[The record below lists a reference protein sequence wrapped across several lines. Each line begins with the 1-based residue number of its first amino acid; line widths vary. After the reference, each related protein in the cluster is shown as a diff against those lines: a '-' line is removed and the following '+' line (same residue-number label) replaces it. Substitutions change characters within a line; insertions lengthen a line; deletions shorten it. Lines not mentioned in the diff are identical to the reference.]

1 MLVPEGEAM
10 VEIKYDESKSHLKL
24 PKNIRQIGRP
34 DNRIKIYVEDY
45 VVTYLNQVAQETP
58 QEERLA
64 ILLGDT
70 ASDEDTAVVFVS
82 GAVAARQVNI
92 QDEHI
97 GFTSSIWSSIYDDIK
112 KYFGETKVIGWFLTR
127 PGKSLRITEKITKL
141 HVDNFPGEGKT
152 LFVADPLDDEE
163 AFYIYRGGELVRQEG
178 YYIYYERNEAMQN
191 YMVEAGHEKTPLED
205 AVNTVSEA
213 REKLAQHKQEISA
226 KKLFKH
232 TPEAMRKMT
241 RYASAAVFLLV
252 VAAGAMV
259 VRREN
264 EKIQQPTDFEASS
277 DVPVGAFGE
286 NFGKIAENEGQRDA
300 AGDMADGA
308 VDNTDGAVGNTDGA
322 GGSPDSVSGNA
333 EGTDGTADDAAGDG
347 AVGTGGASGAD
358 RTVSGDDD
366 KDSITDDVSA
376 PVMQPTAIAGTS
388 YTVAGGDTLAAISR
402 RFYNSISYIDEI
414 CRINGITDADK
425 IYPGMTITLP

>member
-1 MLVPEGEAM
+1 MPEGEAM
-10 VEIKYDESKSHLKL
+10 VEIKYDESKSHLRL

-34 DNRIKIYVEDY
+34 GNQIKIYVEDY
-45 VVTYLNQVAQETP
+45 VVTYLNQIAQESP

-70 ASDEDTAVVFVS
+70 MMDENTAVVFVN

-97 GFTSSIWSSIYDDIK
+97 GFTSSIWSAIYDDIK
-112 KYFGETKVIGWFLTR
+112 KYFGETKIIGWFLTR

-191 YMVEAGHEKTPLED
+191 YMVEAGKQETPLENAVKTVD
-205 AVNTVSEA
+205 AA
-213 REKLAQHKQEISA
+213 REKIEQRKKDISV
-226 KKLFKH
+226 KNPFKN
-232 TPEAMRKMT
+232 PAMMRKMT

-252 VAAGAMV
+252 VAAGAVV

-264 EKIQQPTDFEASS
+264 EKLKQPTDFEMESS
-277 DVPVGAFGE
+277 APVGAIG
-286 NFGKIAENEGQRDA
+286 NDIGKILEETEHKKEDMPNEPEDTSAAEDSSGEE
-300 AGDMADGA
+300 
-308 VDNTDGAVGNTDGA
+308 V
-322 GGSPDSVSGNA
+322 SESVS
-333 EGTDGTADDAAGDG
+333 EEPQE
-347 AVGTGGASGAD
+347 VLS
-358 RTVSGDDD
+358 
-366 KDSITDDVSA
+366 
-376 PVMQPTAIAGTS
+376 VMQPTAIAGTS
-388 YTVAGGDTLAAISR
+388 YTVIGGDTLASISR
-402 RFYNSISYIDEI
+402 RFYNSLDYVNEI
-414 CRINGITDADK
+414 CRINGISDADK
-425 IYPGMTITLP
+425 IYPGMTLTLP

>member
-1 MLVPEGEAM
+1 MPEGEAM
-10 VEIKYDESKSHLKL
+10 VEIKYDESKSHLRL

-34 DNRIKIYVEDY
+34 GNQIKIYVEDY
-45 VVTYLNQVAQETP
+45 VVTYLNQVAQESP

-70 ASDEDTAVVFVS
+70 MMDEDTAVVFVN

-97 GFTSSIWSSIYDDIK
+97 GFTSNIWSAIYDDIK
-112 KYFGETKVIGWFLTR
+112 KYFGETKIIGWFLTR

-191 YMVEAGHEKTPLED
+191 YMVEAGKQETPLENAVKTVD
-205 AVNTVSEA
+205 AA
-213 REKLAQHKQEISA
+213 REKIEQRKKDISV
-226 KKLFKH
+226 KNPFKN
-232 TPEAMRKMT
+232 PAMMRKMT

-252 VAAGAMV
+252 VAAGAVV

-264 EKIQQPTDFEASS
+264 EKIKQPTDFEMESS
-277 DVPVGAFGE
+277 VPVGAIS
-286 NFGKIAENEGQRDA
+286 NDIGKILEETEHKKEDMPNEPEDTSAAEDSSGEEI
-300 AGDMADGA
+300 
-308 VDNTDGAVGNTDGA
+308 
-322 GGSPDSVSGNA
+322 SESVS
-333 EGTDGTADDAAGDG
+333 EETQE
-347 AVGTGGASGAD
+347 VLS
-358 RTVSGDDD
+358 
-366 KDSITDDVSA
+366 
-376 PVMQPTAIAGTS
+376 VMQPTAIAGTS
-388 YTVAGGDTLAAISR
+388 YTVIGGDTLASISR
-402 RFYNSISYIDEI
+402 RFYNSLDYVNEI
-414 CRINGITDADK
+414 CRINGISDADK
-425 IYPGMTITLP
+425 IYPGMTLTLP

>member
-1 MLVPEGEAM
+1 MPEGEAM
-10 VEIKYDESKSHLKL
+10 VEIKYDESKSHLRL

-34 DNRIKIYVEDY
+34 GNQIKIYVEDY
-45 VVTYLNQVAQETP
+45 VVTYLNQVAQESP

-70 ASDEDTAVVFVS
+70 MMDEDTAVVFVN

-97 GFTSSIWSSIYDDIK
+97 GFTSSIWSAIYDDIK
-112 KYFGETKVIGWFLTR
+112 KYFGETKIIGWFLTR

-191 YMVEAGHEKTPLED
+191 YMVEAGKQETPLENAVKTVD
-205 AVNTVSEA
+205 AA
-213 REKLAQHKQEISA
+213 REKIEQRKKDISV
-226 KKLFKH
+226 KNPFKN
-232 TPEAMRKMT
+232 PAMMRKMT

-252 VAAGAMV
+252 VAAGAVV

-264 EKIQQPTDFEASS
+264 EKIKQPTDFEMESS
-277 DVPVGAFGE
+277 APVGAIG
-286 NFGKIAENEGQRDA
+286 NDIGKILEETEHKKEDMPNESEDTS
-300 AGDMADGA
+300 A
-308 VDNTDGAVGNTDGA
+308 VE
-322 GGSPDSVSGNA
+322 DSSGEEVS
-333 EGTDGTADDAAGDG
+333 ESVIEETQEIL
-347 AVGTGGASGAD
+347 S
-358 RTVSGDDD
+358 
-366 KDSITDDVSA
+366 
-376 PVMQPTAIAGTS
+376 VMQPTAIAGTS
-388 YTVAGGDTLAAISR
+388 YTVIGGDTLASISR
-402 RFYNSISYIDEI
+402 RFYNSLDYVNEI
-414 CRINGITDADK
+414 CRINGISDADK
-425 IYPGMTITLP
+425 IYPGMTLTLP

>member
-45 VVTYLNQVAQETP
+45 VVTYLNQVAQEMP

-70 ASDEDTAVVFVS
+70 ALDEDTTVVFVS

-97 GFTSSIWSSIYDDIK
+97 GFTSGIWSSIYDDIK

-141 HVDNFPGEGKT
+141 HVDNFPGDGKT
-152 LFVADPLDDEE
+152 LFVADPLDDDE

-226 KKLFKH
+226 KKLFKN
-232 TPEAMRKMT
+232 PPAAMRKMT

-264 EKIQQPTDFEASS
+264 EKIDQTTDFEAAS

-286 NFGKIAENEGQRDA
+286 DFGKIAENDDEDGADSGAAGSADSSAAGTGSSTDDGTDGDVTGNTDSDA
-300 AGDMADGA
+300 AGGTGSTDNDAADGGA
-308 VDNTDGAVGNTDGA
+308 AEDMTD
-322 GGSPDSVSGNA
+322 
-333 EGTDGTADDAAGDG
+333 E
-347 AVGTGGASGAD
+347 AS
-358 RTVSGDDD
+358 S
-366 KDSITDDVSA
+366 

-388 YTVAGGDTLAAISR
+388 YTVTGGDTLAAISR
-402 RFYNSISYIDEI
+402 RFYNSLSYVDEI
-414 CRINGITDADK
+414 CRINGIADADK

>member
-1 MLVPEGEAM
+1 MPEGEAM
-10 VEIKYDESKSHLKL
+10 VEIKYDESKSHLRL

-34 DNRIKIYVEDY
+34 GNQIKIYVEDY
-45 VVTYLNQVAQETP
+45 VVTYLNQIAQESP

-70 ASDEDTAVVFVS
+70 MMDEDTAVVFVN

-97 GFTSSIWSSIYDDIK
+97 GFTSSIWSAIYDDIK
-112 KYFGETKVIGWFLTR
+112 KYFGETKIIGWFLTR

-191 YMVEAGHEKTPLED
+191 YMVEAGKQETPLENAVKTVD
-205 AVNTVSEA
+205 AA
-213 REKLAQHKQEISA
+213 REKIEQRKKDISV
-226 KKLFKH
+226 KNPFKN
-232 TPEAMRKMT
+232 PAMMRKMT

-252 VAAGAMV
+252 VAAGAVV

-264 EKIQQPTDFEASS
+264 EKLKQPTDFEMESS
-277 DVPVGAFGE
+277 VPVGAIS
-286 NFGKIAENEGQRDA
+286 NDIGKILEETEHKKEDMPNESEDTSAAEDSSGEE
-300 AGDMADGA
+300 
-308 VDNTDGAVGNTDGA
+308 V
-322 GGSPDSVSGNA
+322 SESVS
-333 EGTDGTADDAAGDG
+333 EETQ
-347 AVGTGGASGAD
+347 AVLS
-358 RTVSGDDD
+358 
-366 KDSITDDVSA
+366 
-376 PVMQPTAIAGTS
+376 VMQPTAIAGTS
-388 YTVAGGDTLAAISR
+388 YTVIGGDTLASISR
-402 RFYNSISYIDEI
+402 RFYNSLDYVNEI
-414 CRINGITDADK
+414 CRINGISDADK
-425 IYPGMTITLP
+425 IYPGMTLTLP

>member
-10 VEIKYDESKSHLKL
+10 VEIKYDESKNHLRL

-45 VVTYLNQVAQETP
+45 AVTYLNQIAQETP

-64 ILLGDT
+64 ILLGDIVL
-70 ASDEDTAVVFVS
+70 DEDTAVVFVS

-163 AFYIYRGGELVRQEG
+163 AFYIYRNGELVRQEG

-191 YMVEAGHEKTPLED
+191 YMVEAGHEKTPLEA
-205 AVNTVSEA
+205 AVNTVNAA
-213 REKLAQHKQEISA
+213 REKLEQHRQEIPA
-226 KKLFKH
+226 KKLFKM
-232 TPEAMRKMT
+232 TPAAVRKMT
-241 RYASAAVFLLV
+241 RYASVAVFLLV
-252 VAAGAMV
+252 VAAGAAV
-259 VRREN
+259 VHREN
-264 EKIQQPTDFEASS
+264 EKIKQTTDFEAESGL
-277 DVPVGAFGE
+277 PVGVLGGDLGTISDLKEKDGE
-286 NFGKIAENEGQRDA
+286 ASESEGKTQADDVAES
-300 AGDMADGA
+300 DGA
-308 VDNTDGAVGNTDGA
+308 VKNGDGAESGSAAESVGGQT
-322 GGSPDSVSGNA
+322 
-333 EGTDGTADDAAGDG
+333 AGDG
-347 AVGTGGASGAD
+347 ETASESEAGEIFGNSA
-358 RTVSGDDD
+358 S
-366 KDSITDDVSA
+366 KTDEDTL

-388 YTVAGGDTLAAISR
+388 YTIAGGDTLAAISR
-402 RFYNSISYIDEI
+402 RFYNTLAYVSEI
-414 CRINGITDADK
+414 CRINGIEDADK

>member
-1 MLVPEGEAM
+1 MPEGEAM
-10 VEIKYDESKSHLKL
+10 VEIKYDESKSHLRL

-34 DNRIKIYVEDY
+34 GNQIKIYVEDY
-45 VVTYLNQVAQETP
+45 VVTYLNQVAQESP

-70 ASDEDTAVVFVS
+70 MMDEDTAVVFVN

-97 GFTSSIWSSIYDDIK
+97 GFTSSIWSAIYDDIK
-112 KYFGETKVIGWFLTR
+112 KYFGETKIIGWFLTR

-191 YMVEAGHEKTPLED
+191 YMVEAGKQETPLENAVKTVD
-205 AVNTVSEA
+205 AA
-213 REKLAQHKQEISA
+213 REKIEQRKKDISV
-226 KKLFKH
+226 KNPFKN
-232 TPEAMRKMT
+232 PAMMRKMT

-252 VAAGAMV
+252 VAAGAVV

-264 EKIQQPTDFEASS
+264 EKLKQPTDFEMESS
-277 DVPVGAFGE
+277 VPVGAIS
-286 NFGKIAENEGQRDA
+286 NDIGKILEETEHKKEDMPNEPEDTSAAE
-300 AGDMADGA
+300 
-308 VDNTDGAVGNTDGA
+308 
-322 GGSPDSVSGNA
+322 DSSGEEVS
-333 EGTDGTADDAAGDG
+333 ESVIEETQE
-347 AVGTGGASGAD
+347 VLS
-358 RTVSGDDD
+358 
-366 KDSITDDVSA
+366 
-376 PVMQPTAIAGTS
+376 VMQPTAIAGKS
-388 YTVAGGDTLAAISR
+388 YTVIGGDTLASISR
-402 RFYNSISYIDEI
+402 RFYNSLDYVNEI
-414 CRINGITDADK
+414 CRINGISDADK
-425 IYPGMTITLP
+425 IYPGMTLTLP